1 MTVKVKDVE
10 IGKWYHLSGDI
21 ENGYMDGKPYIS
33 HEEVTR
39 VVKRVTDTHI
49 ICECGRRFIIN
60 ENLKVSLMAFRQQPT
75 TRP

>member
-1 MTVKVKDVE
+1 MTAKEIE

-49 ICECGRRFIIN
+49 VCECGRRFIIN
-60 ENLKVSLMAFRQQPT
+60 ENLKVNLMAFRQQLATKP
-75 TRP
+75 

>member
-1 MTVKVKDVE
+1 MTAKEIE

-49 ICECGRRFIIN
+49 VCECGRRFIIN
-60 ENLKVSLMAFRQQPT
+60 ENLEVNLVAFRQQPAT
-75 TRP
+75 KP

>member
-1 MTVKVKDVE
+1 MTAKEIE

-49 ICECGRRFIIN
+49 VCECGRRFIIN
-60 ENLKVSLMAFRQQPT
+60 ENLKVNLMAFRQQPT
-75 TRP
+75 TKP

>member
-75 TRP
+75 TKP

>member
-1 MTVKVKDVE
+1 MTAKEIE

-39 VVKRVTDTHI
+39 VVKRVTDTHVV
-49 ICECGRRFIIN
+49 CECGRRFIIN
-60 ENLKVSLMAFRQQPT
+60 ENLKVSLMAFRQQPA
-75 TRP
+75 TRS

>member
-1 MTVKVKDVE
+1 MTAKEIE

-49 ICECGRRFIIN
+49 VCECGRRFIIN
-60 ENLKVSLMAFRQQPT
+60 ENLKVNLMAFRQQPT
-75 TRP
+75 AKS

>member
-1 MTVKVKDVE
+1 MTAKEIE

-49 ICECGRRFIIN
+49 VCECGRRFIIN
-60 ENLKVSLMAFRQQPT
+60 ENLKVNLMAFRQQPAT
-75 TRP
+75 KP